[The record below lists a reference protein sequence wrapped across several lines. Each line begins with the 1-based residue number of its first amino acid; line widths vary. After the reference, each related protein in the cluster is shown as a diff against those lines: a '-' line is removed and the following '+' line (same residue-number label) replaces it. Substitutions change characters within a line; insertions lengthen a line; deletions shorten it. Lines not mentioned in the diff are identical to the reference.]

1 MKRILLSASIF
12 GAIIA
17 AATGPATA
25 DAVAGADTA
34 QAKIQLVAEASPG
47 SSDLVGN
54 LLRALS
60 SGSAAECDGV
70 MLDVCVPLPS
80 QPANG
85 AQIADSGSGT
95 GSVQNVDI
103 QFWRLIGWLS
113 NGSSEPCTGACFP
126 L

>member
-1 MKRILLSASIF
+1 MKRVLASVGIFAAVTAASA
-12 GAIIA
+12 GM
-17 AATGPATA
+17 ATA
-25 DAVAGADTA
+25 ESDLAPQRSDVG
-34 QAKIQLVAEASPG
+34 LVAEASPG

-60 SGSAAECDGV
+60 TGSAAECDGV
-70 MLDVCVPLPS
+70 MLDVCVPLPT

-85 AQIADSGSGT
+85 TQIADSGSAT

-103 QFWRLIGWLS
+103 QIWRLIGWLG
-113 NGSSEPCTGACFP
+113 NGSSAPCTGMCFP

>member
-1 MKRILLSASIF
+1 MKRVLAGVGIFAAVMVASA
-12 GAIIA
+12 GM
-17 AATGPATA
+17 ATA
-25 DAVAGADTA
+25 DSGLAPQRSDVE
-34 QAKIQLVAEASPG
+34 LVAEASPG

-85 AQIADSGSGT
+85 AQIADSGSGA

>member
-1 MKRILLSASIF
+1 MKRVLAGVGIFAAVMVASA
-12 GAIIA
+12 GM
-17 AATGPATA
+17 ATA
-25 DAVAGADTA
+25 DSAPQRSDVE
-34 QAKIQLVAEASPG
+34 LVAEASPV

-60 SGSAAECDGV
+60 TGSAAECDGV
-70 MLDVCVPLPS
+70 MLDVCVPLPT

-85 AQIADSGSGT
+85 TQIADSGSAT

-103 QFWRLIGWLS
+103 QFWRLIGWLG
-113 NGSSEPCTGACFP
+113 NGSSAPCTGACFP